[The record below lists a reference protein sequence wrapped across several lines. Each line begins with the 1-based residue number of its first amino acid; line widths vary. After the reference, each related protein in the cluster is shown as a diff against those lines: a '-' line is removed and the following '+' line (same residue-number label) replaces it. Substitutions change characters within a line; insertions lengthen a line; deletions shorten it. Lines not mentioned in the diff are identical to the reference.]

1 MNEKIKELDRKAFD
15 EIWDLD
21 KTTIGPPTHFVPDG
35 FEGKFAELI
44 IRECINICENTRYD
58 GQVAA
63 NRIKF
68 VFGLDNDTK

>member
-1 MNEKIKELDRKAFD
+1 MNEKIKELMLKCYSPYSNFD
-15 EIWDLD
+15 YE
-21 KTTIGPPTHFVPDG
+21 
-35 FEGKFAELI
+35 KFAKLVVE
-44 IRECINICENTRYD
+44 ECIDICENTRYD

>member
-1 MNEKIKELDRKAFD
+1 MNEKIKELMLECYSPYSNFD
-15 EIWDLD
+15 YE
-21 KTTIGPPTHFVPDG
+21 
-35 FEGKFAELI
+35 KFAKLVVE
-44 IRECINICENTRYD
+44 ECIDICENTRYH